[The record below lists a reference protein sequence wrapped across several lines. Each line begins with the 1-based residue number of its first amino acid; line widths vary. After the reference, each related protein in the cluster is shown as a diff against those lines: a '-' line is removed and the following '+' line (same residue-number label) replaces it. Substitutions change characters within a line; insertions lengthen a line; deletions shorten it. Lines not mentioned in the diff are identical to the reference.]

1 MDDETNNLKD
11 KKGTTVYLD
20 QEAYTLIVN
29 KQTEIFNKTNKRMSI
44 QVLVSESVKK
54 GIDLVDSSASQV

>member
-1 MDDETNNLKD
+1 MEDTNE

-54 GIDLVDSSASQV
+54 GINLINDLS